1 MLIKDLS
8 ASTELDQAAMT
19 AVHGGADD
27 SGNAAVLNLTQ
38 LMALSAPN
46 MVVAGPGSA
55 VNSFNNVS
63 ADQDATQTTRQNNGD
78 KFSFALGLMRGF
90 I

>member
-8 ASTELDQAAMT
+8 ASIELDQAAMT
-19 AVHGGADD
+19 AVHGGAND
-27 SGNAAVLNLTQ
+27 SGNAGVLSLTQ

-55 VNSFNNVS
+55 VNNFNNVS
-63 ADQDATQTTRQNNGD
+63 ADQDATQTTEQNNGD
-78 KFSFALGLMRGF
+78 LLSIALGFAKAFG
-90 I
+90 